1 MLPVCCGRGAVQGSG
16 RVLHIL
22 APGTFQ
28 LLSKHKC
35 LFYHKRKFL
44 FPIRKPLWVMGGEV
58 AIGYVLSLWEGVT
71 ETLTWV
77 EGAGNQH
84 IWGFFCCQA
93 AFTFHTEKKHVLQ
106 GEAQQ
111 NYKIIRYVDNSRWK
125 QSRGRSYRS
134 CIRKGMEGQ
143 SSHLLR

>member
-1 MLPVCCGRGAVQGSG
+1 MKIADTYACCLCAVVEELCRDLEGCCTSLPQEHFSSCQSINAFSITKESSC
-16 RVLHIL
+16 
-22 APGTFQ
+22 
-28 LLSKHKC
+28 
-35 LFYHKRKFL
+35 

-58 AIGYVLSLWEGVT
+58 AIGYVPSLWEGVM

-111 NYKIIRYVDNSRWK
+111 NYKLIRYVDNSR
-125 QSRGRSYRS
+125 
-134 CIRKGMEGQ
+134 
-143 SSHLLR
+143 